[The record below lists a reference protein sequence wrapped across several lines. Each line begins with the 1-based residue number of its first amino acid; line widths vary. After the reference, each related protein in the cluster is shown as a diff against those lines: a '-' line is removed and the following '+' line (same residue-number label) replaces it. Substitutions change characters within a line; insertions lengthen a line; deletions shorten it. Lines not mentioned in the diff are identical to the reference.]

1 MERDGNKTVSTGN
14 STGGTK
20 EEAVRRLMAE
30 MSSSEEDA
38 SRRKSRDSDFLVKKI
53 LEDEKRALAAGSSGE
68 SSMSSVDTHPRKTA
82 RKKTVSVEVH
92 TPKELRTPAET
103 ESGAFVSLQA
113 VGEFAGRLSLCE
125 EIERPPMPEPETA
138 AKKAQDLAHTP
149 IKDDRPSETEPS
161 ISKTAS
167 IEAVISKL
175 CAIGELALRLEE
187 SRSSYAAGLE
197 REKASKARE
206 IASLE
211 SQHRQKTER
220 QLKQCLDLA
229 AKMDIV
235 EKEVKAT
242 RNILGFYDVP
252 ETLERIRKAVEQPQ
266 KRTYSQVAATT
277 PSAPAKKTPLPQRG
291 SAHTIIVTSKE
302 TADTADHVIEKI
314 RRAVDAR
321 KMKVC
326 VDRLRKTKDQKVV
339 ISCPTRKDIDRMSG
353 QLKEKGLKVTEATR
367 KLPMVVIRD
376 VLRENT
382 DEDIV
387 KSLKKQNKHAT
398 ADLDW
403 GSIEIRV
410 RFRKRAR
417 NDHECHPVL
426 EVSRLW
432 RRLVDAG
439 YVMWGY
445 KDAQSQICEKRQKGE
460 APKCINC
467 TRDKLNDTA
476 HGAFSSECS
485 VRNKWDAIARARVSY
500 TLPADAAPTRKTD
513 GRPRLPGVESGDS
526 QDDIRRRDRADSHV
540 RFVRLGPATKKLGV
554 RKMLDAL
561 QRSVALKACRATE
574 LPPFRADPREVAPL
588 DIRVRSSKLY
598 EVKRGSESGT
608 SVLTGSSRSPWTSA
622 NAASAHSE
630 LGFESVE
637 DLDPSTVDRLAI
649 VGPHIY
655 TDGSKTEGK

>member
-1 MERDGNKTVSTGN
+1 MEDRRRMPAKPSAAKPQQRKKPSPKSLPPVRKETATRPSLQEIVA
-14 STGGTK
+14 GGSK
-20 EEAVRRLMAE
+20 EEAVMRLMAE
-30 MSSSEEDA
+30 MTSSEEDA
-38 SRRKSRDSDFLVKKI
+38 SRRKSRDSDLLIKKI
-53 LEDEKRALAAGSSGE
+53 LQDEKRALAAGSSGE
-68 SSMSSVDTHPRKTA
+68 SSLSSVDTYSRRTA
-82 RKKTVSVEVH
+82 RKKMVSVEVH
-92 TPKELRTPAET
+92 TPKGMRTSAET

-113 VGEFAGRLSLCE
+113 VGEFAGQLSLCE
-125 EIERPPMPEPETA
+125 EIEHPPTPAPETA
-138 AKKAQDLAHTP
+138 AIQDKDLTQVS
-149 IKDDRPSETEPS
+149 IKDDRPNETEPS
-161 ISKTAS
+161 ISRTAS
-167 IEAVISKL
+167 IVNKLALEAKAELERLTNINKNIKEAVISKL

-187 SRSSYAAGLE
+187 SRSGYAAGLE

-206 IASLE
+206 IAALE

-229 AKMDIV
+229 AKMDMV
-235 EKEVKAT
+235 ESEVKAT

-277 PSAPAKKTPLPQRG
+277 PSAPAKKIPLPQRG

-326 VDRLRKTKDQKVV
+326 GPAEEDKGPKVV

-426 EVSRLW
+426 EVSPELW

-439 YVMWGY
+439 YVYVGLQRRPVWDQSPLVQCTQCLGFGHTRKY
-445 KDAQSQICEKRQKGE
+445 CTVKAEICAHCGGEHRSQICEKRQKGE

-513 GRPRLPGVESGDS
+513 SFSFTL
-526 QDDIRRRDRADSHV
+526 
-540 RFVRLGPATKKLGV
+540 
-554 RKMLDAL
+554 
-561 QRSVALKACRATE
+561 
-574 LPPFRADPREVAPL
+574 
-588 DIRVRSSKLY
+588 
-598 EVKRGSESGT
+598 
-608 SVLTGSSRSPWTSA
+608 
-622 NAASAHSE
+622 
-630 LGFESVE
+630 
-637 DLDPSTVDRLAI
+637 
-649 VGPHIY
+649 
-655 TDGSKTEGK
+655 